1 MKITFMK
8 ITFSPRMALVV
19 AAAVTFLHQNAT
31 AATLPWTGTI
41 DYGAAS
47 GFAILAGSGITDA
60 GGSSI
65 TGTATTGNVGLS
77 PTTGAAITGLTA
89 AQVTGGGQIYT
100 VNGAGPLP
108 NVNDP
113 GLLTTAINNFGAA
126 YTLAANQTPFTTL
139 GQQLGGQDLLP
150 GVYRLSTLALL
161 DGTLTL
167 SNPNG
172 LVNPSWIFQ
181 GTDSLVTGSSS
192 KVVLGTGVV
201 PCDVLWEIPFQTTL
215 GTRSTFVGTLMDHTE
230 IEMGTYAT
238 LDGRARGDTAVV
250 LDGYDTIT
258 GLPCTS
264 LVGTSDTGG
273 NGGTTVPD
281 YGSTMLLL
289 GFGLIT
295 LLAFKPRFSSLA

>member
-1 MKITFMK
+1 MKITYMK
-8 ITFSPRMALVV
+8 IIFSPRIALVV
-19 AAAVTFLHQNAT
+19 AAAIFLHQNAT
-31 AATLPWTGTI
+31 ATTI

-60 GGSSI
+60 GGSLI

-77 PTTGAAITGLTA
+77 PTTGAAITGLLPV
-89 AQVTGGGQIYT
+89 QVGGTIYAVDSTGP
-100 VNGAGPLP
+100 AGSAG
-108 NVNDP
+108 NNP
-113 GLLTTAINNFGAA
+113 GLLTTAINNFNDA
-126 YTLAANQTPFTTL
+126 YTHAANQTPFTTL
-139 GQQLGGQDLLP
+139 GQQLGGLNLVP

-192 KVVLGTGVV
+192 QVVLGTGVV
-201 PCDVLWEIPFQTTL
+201 PCDVLWEIPTQTTL
-215 GTRSTFVGTLMDHTE
+215 GTHSTFVGTIMDGAE
-230 IEMGTYAT
+230 IKMGTYAT
-238 LDGRARGDTAVV
+238 LDGRAWADSLVA

-273 NGGTTVPD
+273 NEGTTVPD
-281 YGSTMLLL
+281 YGSTILLL

-295 LLAFKPRFSSLA
+295 LLAFKPRFS

>member
-8 ITFSPRMALVV
+8 ITFSPRMALVIT
-19 AAAVTFLHQNAT
+19 AAVFLHQNAT
-31 AATLPWTGTI
+31 ATTI

-89 AQVTGGGQIYT
+89 AQVGGTIYAVDSTGP
-100 VNGAGPLP
+100 AGSAG
-108 NVNDP
+108 NNP
-113 GLLTTAINNFGAA
+113 GLLTTAKNNFNAA

-139 GQQLGGQDLLP
+139 GQQLGGLNLVP

-161 DGTLTL
+161 GGVLTL
-167 SNPNG
+167 NG
-172 LVNPSWIFQ
+172 NGQANPSWIFQ
-181 GTDSLVTGSSS
+181 GTDTLVTGSGSS
-192 KVVLGTGVV
+192 IIFENGGT
-201 PCDVLWEIPFQTTL
+201 PCDVLWEIPAQTTL

-230 IEMGTYAT
+230 IRMGTYAT
-238 LDGRARGDTAVV
+238 LDGRAWADTAVV

-264 LVGTSDTGG
+264 LGGTSDTGG

-295 LLAFKPRFSSLA
+295 LLAFKPRFSSLAACRT

>member
-1 MKITFMK
+1 MQLTSLKI
-8 ITFSPRMALVV
+8 ISYSRMALVV
-19 AAAVTFLHQNAT
+19 AASMFLHYNAT
-31 AATLPWTGTI
+31 AIPTVNLGT
-41 DYGAAS
+41 AS
-47 GFAILAGSGITDA
+47 SFAILSASEITDA
-60 GGSSI
+60 SGASTI
-65 TGTATTGNVGLS
+65 VTGDVGLS
-77 PTTGAAITGLTA
+77 PATGADIGLTA
-89 AQVTGGGQIYT
+89 GQVLNGTIYA
-100 VNGAGPLP
+100 VNAAGPLGSI
-108 NVNDP
+108 NNP
-113 GLLTTAINNFGAA
+113 GLLTTAINNFNAA

-139 GQQLGGQDLLP
+139 GQQLGGLNLVP

-192 KVVLGTGVV
+192 QVVLGTGVV
-201 PCDVLWEIPFQTTL
+201 PCDVLWEIPTQTTL
-215 GTRSTFVGTLMDHTE
+215 GTRSTFVGTIMDGTE
-230 IEMGTYAT
+230 IKMGTYAT
-238 LDGRARGDTAVV
+238 LDGRAWADTAVV

>member
-1 MKITFMK
+1 MKITIMK
-8 ITFSPRMALVV
+8 ITFSLRMALVV

-60 GGSSI
+60 GGSLI

-77 PTTGAAITGLTA
+77 PTTGAAITGLLPV
-89 AQVTGGGQIYT
+89 QVGGTIYAVDSTGP
-100 VNGAGPLP
+100 AGSAG
-108 NVNDP
+108 NNP
-113 GLLTTAINNFGAA
+113 GLLTTAINNFNAA

-139 GQQLGGQDLLP
+139 GQQLGGLNLVP

-192 KVVLGTGVV
+192 QVVLGTGVV
-201 PCDVLWEIPFQTTL
+201 P
-215 GTRSTFVGTLMDHTE
+215 
-230 IEMGTYAT
+230 
-238 LDGRARGDTAVV
+238 
-250 LDGYDTIT
+250 
-258 GLPCTS
+258 
-264 LVGTSDTGG
+264 
-273 NGGTTVPD
+273 
-281 YGSTMLLL
+281 
-289 GFGLIT
+289 
-295 LLAFKPRFSSLA
+295 